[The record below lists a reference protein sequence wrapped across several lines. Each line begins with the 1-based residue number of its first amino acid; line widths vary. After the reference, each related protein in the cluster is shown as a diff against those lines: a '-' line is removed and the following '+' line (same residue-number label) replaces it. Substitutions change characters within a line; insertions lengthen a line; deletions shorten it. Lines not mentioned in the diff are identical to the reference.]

1 MKIENMSQKL
11 KKEKNNDKVTMK
23 AVDTD
28 KVVSCHE
35 EKEEELRI
43 HIIAVWTWVGK
54 EFPDIEHH
62 VKEWAY

>member
-1 MKIENMSQKL
+1 MKIEMWQKL
-11 KKEKNNDKVTMK
+11 KKEKNNDKVTMR

-35 EKEEELRI
+35 EKEEELRV

-54 EFPDIEHH
+54 EFPDIEHFLRAW
-62 VKEWAY
+62 VY

>member
-1 MKIENMSQKL
+1 MKIENMSQKF

-35 EKEEELRI
+35 EKEEKLRI
-43 HIIAVWTWVGK
+43 HIIAV
-54 EFPDIEHH
+54 
-62 VKEWAY
+62 

>member
-35 EKEEELRI
+35 EKEENFT
-43 HIIAVWTWVGK
+43 V
-54 EFPDIEHH
+54 
-62 VKEWAY
+62 